1 MATGAGI
8 QNPRSKI
15 QSFEFKIQDPKLLI
29 VIPEIGSG
37 LISRFFTP
45 V

>member
-1 MATGAGI
+1 MAMETEI

-15 QSFEFKIQDPKLLI
+15 QGFEFKIQDPKLLI

-37 LISRFFTP
+37 LISRF
-45 V
+45 